1 MIRSKKAL
9 QQLKD
14 GNTRFVEGKSV
25 ASSLA
30 TESRRNELVDGQHPS
45 AIILGCS
52 DSRAPAEIIFDQGLG
67 ELFVIRV
74 AGNIVAPPLIGS
86 VEYAVEHVGTRLIV
100 VLGHTGCGAVAAT
113 ISQLKNGGDVKS
125 PNLKEIVDGIH
136 PSVLSL
142 LEENPEMDSEVL
154 LSRAVRNNIQSSVE
168 QLRQGSETL
177 QHFIDEDSL
186 VILGAEYSLET
197 GVVEF
202 FE

>member
-86 VEYAVEHVGTRLIV
+86 VEYAVENVGTRLIV